1 MEYINFYG
9 SVENQSKKIKDLEID
24 LLFRKVVLLAN
35 LSDFLSTRG
44 LNLYFSVYEKDN
56 YGISFLVE
64 HTGKIVDDGI
74 NNLNSIL
81 MTPVKYG
88 LSDQDIDKYI
98 ESFIASSSLEEKM
111 KFNSSI
117 YKNNQNKILI
127 DKTNTVWISMIFE
140 SCGNKEYYSVFM
152 AKVLE
157 KNLRYNEEKIKKR
170 LIPEN
175 VETVIGTLNNIP
187 LTQKFDSIIY
197 IDVLEHIENLP
208 SLMMEFHRVCVN
220 GAIIEIIVPHCNGIG
235 AFQDPTHRRFYSYNS
250 FEYFTKNKNFPSYNF
265 QNGFESVEKKICFV
279 RTPKNIYDYLKHPF
293 KAFFELTFN
302 YFPNFYENS
311 FLRIFPATDFRVK
324 LRVIK

>member
-1 MEYINFYG
+1 MASI
-9 SVENQSKKIKDLEID
+9 ENSLKLNIGCGDHRLPGYRGVDI
-24 LLFRKVVLLAN
+24 LPGLAV
-35 LSDFLSTRG
+35 DFVC
-44 LNLYFSVYEKDN
+44 N
-56 YGISFLVE
+56 
-64 HTGKIVDDGI
+64 
-74 NNLNSIL
+74 
-81 MTPVKYG
+81 
-88 LSDQDIDKYI
+88 
-98 ESFIASSSLEEKM
+98 LEEKIP
-111 KFNSSI
+111 FEDSSVSAI
-117 YKNNQNKILI
+117 YCSN
-127 DKTNTVWISMIFE
+127 
-140 SCGNKEYYSVFM
+140 
-152 AKVLE
+152 
-157 KNLRYNEEKIKKR
+157 
-170 LIPEN
+170 
-175 VETVIGTLNNIP
+175 
-187 LTQKFDSIIY
+187 
-197 IDVLEHIENLP
+197 VLEHIENLP